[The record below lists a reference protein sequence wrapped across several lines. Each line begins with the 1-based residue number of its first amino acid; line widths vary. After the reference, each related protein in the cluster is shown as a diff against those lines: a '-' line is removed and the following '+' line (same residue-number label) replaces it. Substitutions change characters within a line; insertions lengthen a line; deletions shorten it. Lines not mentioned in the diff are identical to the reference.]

1 MKEKDRT
8 GDRYLRV
15 PQICKVIDSIL
26 ELRTTA
32 TPEVVTWV
40 SSTCGSVKNV
50 EVSYFGAGFREQHL
64 LYSMEATINVVE
76 AYWLTF

>member
-1 MKEKDRT
+1 MKERENWRQIFK
-8 GDRYLRV
+8 GS
-15 PQICKVIDSIL
+15 PQICKIIDSIL

-32 TPEVVTWV
+32 TPEEVTWV

-50 EVSYFGAGFREQHL
+50 EVSYSEAGFREQHL

-76 AYWLTF
+76 AY